1 MINKDIEND
10 IKKIASTAK
19 AEEVLLFGSYLKGTQ
34 SEKSDID
41 IALVIDQPVIN
52 ELREKLTK
60 LNLSTPVSARK
71 MNGSYGPALPELSV
85 KHFHVIVLN
94 KNENNSE
101 FLKRSS
107 AHILMANKKIKRDC

>member
-10 IKKIASTAK
+10 IRKIASIAK

-34 SEKSDID
+34 SEESDID
-41 IALVIDQPVIN
+41 IALVIDQPAIN
-52 ELREKLTK
+52 ELREKLSK

-71 MNGSYGPALPELSV
+71 MNGSYGPASPELTE

-101 FLKRSS
+101 FLMRSN
-107 AHILMANKKIKRDC
+107 AHVLMANKQINKD